1 MVYILIYPSI
11 INPAY
16 FFYQIVNVLESKHF
30 YLYTCMKFVFL
41 MHRMEEKT
49 DFLPCIYQSL
59 MSFFFIS
66 VDSETYG
73 DLYQVY
79 IPTAW

>member
-1 MVYILIYPSI
+1 MYEICFSYAQ
-11 INPAY
+11 NGG
-16 FFYQIVNVLESKHF
+16 
-30 YLYTCMKFVFL
+30 
-41 MHRMEEKT
+41 EKT

-59 MSFFFIS
+59 MSFFSIS

>member
-1 MVYILIYPSI
+1 
-11 INPAY
+11 
-16 FFYQIVNVLESKHF
+16 
-30 YLYTCMKFVFL
+30 MKFVFL